1 MADANTIFVL
11 VLSYNGLEDT
21 RKCLTSLEPALRPG
35 VRPVLVDNGST
46 DGTADAV
53 RREFPWCDVLRVE
66 VNRGPVAG
74 NNAGIRAA
82 LETGE
87 PWIMLL
93 NNDTTVDERLFDVM
107 IAAAEANPGFE
118 VLGPVIY
125 FMDDP
130 NVVMTD
136 GVEFNLP
143 GTRGFF
149 DRIEVPLTQK
159 QPPAAKDVDIVNGC
173 CLMIRADA
181 IRRIGFFDDR
191 IFMYHDEA
199 DLCLRVKA
207 TGGRLG
213 VIDHG
218 LIWHKG
224 SATSQGTGKK
234 SIRYFDARNLWYLL
248 GKRALAGVHG
258 RGRLA
263 SRAVYFRYM
272 YYWYDAELA
281 AGNTAAAEAVVHG
294 ICDGLSGVSGPYD
307 PARARPAVP
316 VVRAALSGMKWLGDR
331 RHALKAA
338 LSQPVTP
345 LRDTRDK

>member
-1 MADANTIFVL
+1 MAAANSIFVV

-46 DGTADAV
+46 DGTAEMV
-53 RREFPWCDVLRVE
+53 RREFPWCDVHRVQ
-66 VNRGPVAG
+66 VNHGPVAG

-82 LETGE
+82 LETGA

-107 IAAAEANPGFE
+107 MAAAEANPGFD

-130 NVVMTD
+130 EVVMTD
-136 GVEFNLP
+136 GCEFNLP
-143 GTRGFF
+143 GKRGFF
-149 DRIEVPLTQK
+149 DRIEVPLTMK
-159 QPPAAKDVDIVNGC
+159 QIPMAMEVDVVNGC
-173 CLMIRADA
+173 CMMIRAAA
-181 IRRIGFFDDR
+181 IRRIGLFDDR
-191 IFMYHDEA
+191 IFMYHDES
-199 DLCLRVKA
+199 DLCLRIKT

-224 SATSQGTGKK
+224 QATSRGTGKK

-248 GKRALAGVHG
+248 GKRSLAGING
-258 RGRLA
+258 RGQLA
-263 SRAVYFRYM
+263 SRAAYFRYM
-272 YYWYDAELA
+272 YYWYDAELT
-281 AGNTAAAEAVVHG
+281 AGNTASAEAVAHG
-294 ICDGLSGVSGPYD
+294 ICDGLSGIAGPYD
-307 PARARPAVP
+307 PTRRRPALP
-316 VVRAALSGMKWLGDR
+316 LVRAALSGMKWIGDR
-331 RHALKAA
+331 RALWANSHN
-338 LSQPVTP
+338 LSRTP
-345 LRDTRDK
+345 QR

>member
-1 MADANTIFVL
+1 MADANTIFVV

-21 RKCLTSLEPALRPG
+21 RKCLTSLKPAIRPG

-53 RREFPWCDVLRVE
+53 RREFPWCEVLRVD
-66 VNRGPVAG
+66 VNHGPVNG

-82 LETGE
+82 LKAGD

-107 IAAAEANPGFE
+107 KAAASANPGYD

-130 NVVMTD
+130 DVVMTD
-136 GVEFNLP
+136 GCEFNLP
-143 GTRGFF
+143 GKRGFF
-149 DRIEVPLTQK
+149 DRIEVPLTK
-159 QPPAAKDVDIVNGC
+159 NWPPLATEVDIVNGC

-181 IRRIGFFDDR
+181 IRRIGLFDDR
-191 IFMYHDEA
+191 IFMYHDESE
-199 DLCLRVKA
+199 LCLRVK
-207 TGGRLG
+207 TSGGRLG

-224 SATSQGTGKK
+224 QSTSKATGKK

-248 GKRALAGVHG
+248 GKRTLAGVHG

-263 SRAVYFRYM
+263 SRAAYFRYM
-272 YYWYDAELA
+272 YYWYDAELS
-281 AGNTAAAEAVVHG
+281 AGNTASAEAVVHG
-294 ICDGLSGVSGPYD
+294 ICDGFSGVAGPYE
-307 PARARPAVP
+307 PSRVRPAVP

-331 RHALKAA
+331 RQALRPNPPS
-338 LSQPVTP
+338 LSQTP
-345 LRDTRDK
+345 QR